1 MEENIKVLIADDN
14 VAFCDNLKVF
24 LEQYEEIQILGIA
37 NNDEDEIRMI
47 EELKPEIVIT
57 DLLRNHKY
65 TGLQIIKDYNN
76 KKNSPEFLIISADK
90 KEDVIDE
97 NLKIGGYIKKPF
109 FDYKSIVEELR
120 IIKKKIVEKQTQ
132 MIINQNNA
140 FIKIGFI
147 QKIIQFFKVRK

>member
-109 FDYKSIVEELR
+109 FDYKNIVEELR